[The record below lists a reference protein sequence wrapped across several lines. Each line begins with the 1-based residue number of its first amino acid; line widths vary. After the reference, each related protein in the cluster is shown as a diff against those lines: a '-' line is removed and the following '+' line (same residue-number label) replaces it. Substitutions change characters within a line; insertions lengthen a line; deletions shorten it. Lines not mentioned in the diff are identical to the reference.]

1 MAQKSSSLLMMM
13 KDEKKYQDVV
23 DILDGYEQHLMEEIF
38 YTKASVVNKRD
49 DVDHQSEEP
58 LRIISGQS
66 STAHQTRAHFH

>member
-13 KDEKKYQDVV
+13 KDEKKYEDVV
-23 DILDGYEQHLMEEIF
+23 DILDGYEQHLEDIF
-38 YTKASVVNKRD
+38 TKAGVVNKRD

-66 STAHQTRAHFH
+66 STEDQTRAHFN